1 VSKPVTGTG
10 EWAKSKVNIQ
20 AGCEHD
26 CAYCYAKSSAVRFGW
41 TTPESWGCPVVKSGT
56 IEKGYA
62 KREGTVMF
70 PTSHDITPLN
80 IEQCLTVLRKL
91 LDANN
96 KVLIVSKPH
105 IACVKQMCDELADY
119 RDQILFR
126 FTIGSADDAVLKL
139 WEPGAPTF
147 DERLASLKHAYEQ
160 GYAISVS
167 CEPMLD
173 GNIDAV
179 VAAVERYV
187 TNTIWLGRANRL
199 RHALAMTCPGDIDMR
214 RHADRLI
221 ATWDDNAVKALYER
235 YKAHPKIRWK
245 DSIKKVV
252 GLDRPTEK
260 GLDL

>member
-1 VSKPVTGTG
+1 
-10 EWAKSKVNIQ
+10 
-20 AGCEHD
+20 
-26 CAYCYAKSSAVRFGW
+26 
-41 TTPESWGCPVVKSGT
+41 
-56 IEKGYA
+56 
-62 KREGTVMF
+62 MF
-70 PTSHDITPLN
+70 PSTHDITPLN
-80 IEQCLTVLRKL
+80 IEPCLTVLKKL
-91 LDANN
+91 LAASN

-105 IACVKQMCDELADY
+105 IACVKRMCDKLADY
-119 RDQILFR
+119 RDQILYR
-126 FTIGSADDAVLKL
+126 FTIGSADDAALKL

-147 DERLASLKHAYEQ
+147 DERLASLKHAYQQ
-160 GYAISVS
+160 GFATSVS

-173 GNIDAV
+173 SNIDAV

-199 RHALAMTCPGDIDMR
+199 RHALAMTCPEDAEMR

-235 YKAHPKIRWK
+235 YKNHPKIRWK

-252 GLDRPTEK
+252 GLERPIEK